1 MGQNAG
7 SVSSVLILTH
17 GRSGEEILKSAEMI
31 MDKIDDMYAFSLLP
45 GMSPE
50 EYYKIVKEKLDIIQG
65 NVLVIVDVFG
75 GTPSNV
81 AALLSKNY
89 NISIVTGLNLPMLLE
104 VVSLRCSISG
114 EELANEIVSVGK
126 DGCRNLLEMLKEV

>member
-1 MGQNAG
+1 MGQNTG
-7 SVSSVLILTH
+7 SVCNVLILTH
-17 GRSGEEILKSAEMI
+17 GKSGEELIRSAEMI
-31 MDKIDDMYAFSLLP
+31 MNKIDDIYAFSLLP

-50 EYYKIVKEKLDIIQG
+50 EYYEMVKRKLDTIQG

-81 AALLSKNY
+81 AALLSKQY

-104 VVSLRCSISG
+104 VVSLRSSMAG
-114 EELANEIVSVGK
+114 EELANEMVSVGK
-126 DGCRNLLEMLKEV
+126 DGCRNLLEMLKD